1 MKKWLEL
8 VEFMRRILS
17 LGSGNRG
24 FKERREA
31 LFSTLESHD
40 GLTDGY
46 RSEKE
51 KKRSYFIIFSLSHRE
66 EEERKDEERR
76 KPEYK
81 GEKPQIK
88 KGLLH
93 N

>member
-1 MKKWLEL
+1 
-8 VEFMRRILS
+8 MRRILS

-51 KKRSYFIIFSLSHRE
+51 KKDHTSLFSVSHTGKRKRE
-66 EEERKDEERR
+66 KTKNGGNQNTKERNHK
-76 KPEYK
+76 
-81 GEKPQIK
+81 
-88 KGLLH
+88 
-93 N
+93 

>member
-1 MKKWLEL
+1 
-8 VEFMRRILS
+8 MRRILS
-17 LGSGNRG
+17 LGSGNRR

-51 KKRSYFIIFSLSHRE
+51 KKIILHYFQSLTQGRGRE
-66 EEERKDEERR
+66 KRRRTEETRIQRR
-76 KPEYK
+76 ETTN
-81 GEKPQIK
+81 K
-88 KGLLH
+88 KRFVA
-93 N
+93 

>member
-1 MKKWLEL
+1 
-8 VEFMRRILS
+8 MRRILS

-51 KKRSYFIIFSLSHRE
+51 KKKIILHYFQSLTQGRGRE
-66 EEERKDEERR
+66 KRRRTEETRIQRR
-76 KPEYK
+76 ETTN
-81 GEKPQIK
+81 K